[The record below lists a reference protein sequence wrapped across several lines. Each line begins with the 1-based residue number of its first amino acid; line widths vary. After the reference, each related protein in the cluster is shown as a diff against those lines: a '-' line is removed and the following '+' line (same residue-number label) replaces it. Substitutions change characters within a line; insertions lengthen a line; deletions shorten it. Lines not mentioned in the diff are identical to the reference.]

1 MTQQLLHV
9 NFYYAYKENNIK
21 KFKLFYFLYITCSK
35 NLIIQSIKFCVFY
48 LNNCILWLII
58 SENVYDTN
66 IHAKVNKRNIIQ
78 FHLIC
83 IKTAVCSFVA
93 PFFLFFKVTRIWCD

>member
-48 LNNCILWLII
+48 LNNCIL
-58 SENVYDTN
+58 
-66 IHAKVNKRNIIQ
+66 
-78 FHLIC
+78 
-83 IKTAVCSFVA
+83 
-93 PFFLFFKVTRIWCD
+93 